1 MSSGLKN
8 AAFPP
13 SLAIPVKRKHIITK
27 THVGLATFLC
37 VTKRE
42 QNCIYLESFIIRGL
56 CQLTAEFVHISKTAL
71 ENWMGAK
78 PQLGYILHEF

>member
-1 MSSGLKN
+1 MWGWLPFSVLQRES
-8 AAFPP
+8 
-13 SLAIPVKRKHIITK
+13 K
-27 THVGLATFLC
+27 TV
-37 VTKRE
+37 
-42 QNCIYLESFIIRGL
+42 YLESFIIRGL